1 MKKRIIINDD
11 TMLSDLF
18 DENYHNE
25 LRSIIDSLRP
35 NLLHDD
41 PNVDALALNSYVFDH
56 KKIAAKQ
63 VYMMLIEL
71 IEKGALLVTL
81 KVFAQF
87 LFDRSN
93 LSRTYSTLYL
103 LMTRYRTEWWM
114 NK

>member
-1 MKKRIIINDD
+1 
-11 TMLSDLF
+11 MLSDLI

-25 LRSIIDSLRP
+25 LRAIIDRLRP
-35 NLLHDD
+35 NLLYDD
-41 PNVDALALNSYVFDH
+41 PNVDALALNNYIIDH

-81 KVFAQF
+81 KVFAKF

-93 LSRTYSTLYL
+93 LSKTNSTLYV